1 MEEKMEVEVVPII
14 ERLKA
19 ENGKILLTTHENPD
33 GDGIGGMLALY
44 KFLKKKGKNVTCAMK
59 DDVPYIYNF
68 LPDVDK
74 IKKLPLDEVFDLAI
88 VVDAVGLHR
97 VKAPVNA
104 REVIR
109 IDHHIGGEFN
119 GCDFIDP
126 NAPSTTYLVCK
137 LLRMWDESSIDKDI
151 ATCIYTGLITDTGS
165 FRYNNVDKNTFEVAK
180 FLVEKG
186 ADPFY
191 VSTMIFERNKPNVI
205 QLLTKTLSTLE
216 LYHDSKIASLVV
228 KRDFIEKTGTDEEDT
243 EGFVNYA
250 RSIEGVEVAFI
261 MIQKPDRKTW
271 RVSLRGKGKV
281 PVRDIAKEFDGGGH
295 RDAAGCRVIGEEGE
309 VKRKI
314 VETAIKYMNQYETE
328 KALV

>member
-1 MEEKMEVEVVPII
+1 
-14 ERLKA
+14 
-19 ENGKILLTTHENPD
+19 
-33 GDGIGGMLALY
+33 
-44 KFLKKKGKNVTCAMK
+44 
-59 DDVPYIYNF
+59 
-68 LPDVDK
+68 
-74 IKKLPLDEVFDLAI
+74 
-88 VVDAVGLHR
+88 
-97 VKAPVNA
+97 
-104 REVIR
+104 
-109 IDHHIGGEFN
+109 
-119 GCDFIDP
+119 
-126 NAPSTTYLVCK
+126 
-137 LLRMWDESSIDKDI
+137 
-151 ATCIYTGLITDTGS
+151 
-165 FRYNNVDKNTFEVAK
+165 
-180 FLVEKG
+180 LVEKG

-250 RSIEGVEVAFI
+250 VAFI